1 MTLIQFKLNNYD
13 YSSKSIEQV
22 KDYIK
27 NEIFPEYVK
36 TNYKRKLYENKW
48 LMLEFSEL
56 GFIGKLFRTRYN
68 FTI

>member
-1 MTLIQFKLNNYD
+1 MAYCRNRGSFYLNLEDDVLSRPRFITDINRFIRTSD
-13 YSSKSIEQV
+13 
-22 KDYIK
+22 
-27 NEIFPEYVK
+27 
-36 TNYKRKLYENKW
+36 KLYENKW